1 MSSTT
6 KRIGR
11 WRISKAIDLVLAGWT
26 VHDACVEAGFSGRM
40 LSTYVTFLDR
50 SPWRSRQRAPR
61 LTMAQRR
68 EQWRQLGA
76 DARGGLR

>member
-26 VHDACVEAGFSGRM
+26 VHDACAEAGFSSRS
-40 LSTYVTFLDR
+40 LLYYVTFLDK
-50 SPWRSRQRAPR
+50 SPWRSRQSAPR
-61 LTMAQRR
+61 LTTNQRR